1 MYGVKYSDLINKLLK
16 SDIKLN
22 RAMLSELAFNEPLSF
37 KSVIE
42 VVKQD
47 ALVSSAASV

>member
-1 MYGVKYSDLINKLLK
+1 MNYSDFINKLLK

-37 KSVIE
+37 KAIVE
-42 VVKQD
+42 VARQD
-47 ALVSSAASV
+47 ASAK